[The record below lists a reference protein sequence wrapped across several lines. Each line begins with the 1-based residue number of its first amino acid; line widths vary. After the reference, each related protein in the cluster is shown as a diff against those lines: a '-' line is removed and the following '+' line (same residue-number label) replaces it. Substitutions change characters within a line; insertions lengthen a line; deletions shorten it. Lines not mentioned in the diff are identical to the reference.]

1 MLPVPLWEGLPS
13 VMAATVTGLGD
24 VSPRPWQA
32 LLSALAMQLKREAS
46 AEPSS
51 TRYAEPRSAVAIVSI
66 ARAKLLQG
74 EALSY

>member
-13 VMAATVTGLGD
+13 IVPATATGLGD

-46 AEPSS
+46 AEPCS
-51 TRYAEPRSAVAIVSI
+51 TRYAEPRSAIAIVSI
-66 ARAKLLQG
+66 ARAKLLHG
-74 EALSY
+74 EASSY